1 MLAFMHK
8 VHRIAM
14 DIMSCL
20 AIGLGLP
27 EDYYFQVQLF
37 LLSSDVAFDCFCIT
51 CCPYLLP
58 DAPELQ
64 ELIFNDPCIRW
75 CLSMHGSIESC
86 CCMHRHAD

>member
-1 MLAFMHK
+1 MLTFMHK

-37 LLSSDVAFDCFCIT
+37 LLSSAVAFDCFCIT
-51 CCPYLLP
+51 CWLLP
-58 DAPELQ
+58 DAPQLQ
-64 ELIFNDPCIRW
+64 GILFVMIHAFAAGV
-75 CLSMHGSIESC
+75 SV
-86 CCMHRHAD
+86 CMAALKHAAA